1 MIMSNIKKYKYIN
14 IIILLF
20 ILFIFVNYVYSSVL
34 SDYQDQMNKIKQQQ
48 QQTTQQLQGID
59 KDISAYTY
67 DMMDLDE
74 KLTSYTI
81 SLNDLQN
88 KIDAVDS
95 KIAEQQKALQES
107 SQKYNSAEK
116 IYAKRLRVIYEN
128 GIPSVIDVLFSAKG
142 ISDFFSKLNVIDS
155 LLDYDKN
162 LASNMQSQKE
172 YVDYIKKDMEV
183 QKVELDQLKADKQK
197 SAEALDDAREAKQ
210 QKISQLQQNKEDLKQ
225 QADALQQQ
233 EQDESE
239 KIQTEIA
246 RIEEENKKNA
256 NNGSSSNITFAG
268 GQFTWPVPG
277 YNIITTM
284 YGEIYDPF
292 NTGKARGHTGT
303 DISGSNV
310 FGKPIV
316 AMQDGKIIVANYGW
330 NGGYGN
336 YVIIDHGKSQTDGNT
351 YRTLYGHATELAVT
365 AGQYVHKGDTIAY
378 VGSTGYST
386 GPHCHVEIWC
396 NGVRGAILDYFK
408 GMTIT
413 YHGRTYQ
420 Y

>member
-1 MIMSNIKKYKYIN
+1 MKFKIN
-14 IIILLF
+14 LKNLEKLF
-20 ILFIFVNYVYSSVL
+20 IMFIAMLVLINASSYATTL

-48 QQTTQQLQGID
+48 QQTTQQLQGVD
-59 KDISAYTY
+59 KEISAYTY

-81 SLNDLQN
+81 SLNELQG
-88 KIDAVDS
+88 KIDTVDS
-95 KIAEQQKALQES
+95 KISEQQQALQEA
-107 SQKYNSAEK
+107 SQKYNSAQE

-128 GIPSVIDVLFSAKG
+128 GIPSVVDVLFSAKG

-162 LASNMQSQKE
+162 LASNMQSQKQ

-210 QKISQLQQNKEDLKQ
+210 QKITQLQQDKADLKQ

-239 KIQTEIA
+239 KIQAEIQ

-256 NNGSSSNITFAG
+256 SNGSSNITFAG
-268 GQFTWPVPG
+268 GQFAWPVPG

-303 DISGSNV
+303 DIAGSNI

-316 AMQDGKIIVANYGW
+316 AMADGKIIVANYGW

-351 YRTLYGHATELAVT
+351 YRTLYGHATELAVS

-386 GPHCHVEIWC
+386 GPHCHVEIWR

-408 GMTIT
+408 GITIT